1 MRVTEKGQV
10 TIPKNVRSNL
20 GIEPGSN
27 VEFVLKGSEAI
38 LRRVEPAKDGL
49 ERAVQEL
56 IDHLN
61 RHKGSMSLG
70 SMDGDEFYRM
80 LRD

>member
-20 GIEPGSN
+20 GIEAGSE
-27 VEFVLKGSEAI
+27 VEFVLREGEAV
-38 LRRVEPAKDGL
+38 LRLVEPAAD
-49 ERAVQEL
+49 EAQREIREL
-56 IDHLN
+56 IDHLH
-61 RHKGSMSLG
+61 RHRGSMSLG
-70 SMDGDEFYRM
+70 DLSGDDFYRL

>member
-20 GIEPGSN
+20 GIEAGSE
-27 VEFVLKGSEAI
+27 VEFVLREGEAV
-38 LRRVEPAKDGL
+38 LRRVERSREEV
-49 ERAVQEL
+49 ERDIREL
-56 IDHLN
+56 VAHLR
-61 RHKGSMSLG
+61 RHQGSMSLG
-70 SMDGDEFYRM
+70 DMSGEEFYRL

>member
-20 GIEPGSN
+20 GIEAGSE
-27 VEFVLKGSEAI
+27 VEFELREGEAVLRLVEQAKGETAREVRELMDH
-38 LRRVEPAKDGL
+38 LRRH
-49 ERAVQEL
+49 Q
-56 IDHLN
+56 
-61 RHKGSMSLG
+61 GSMSLG
-70 SMDGDEFYRM
+70 DLSGEDFYRL

>member
-20 GIEPGSN
+20 GIEPGSE
-27 VEFVLKGSEAI
+27 VEFVLREGEAVLRLVEPSREEREREVRELVDH
-38 LRRVEPAKDGL
+38 LRRH
-49 ERAVQEL
+49 Q
-56 IDHLN
+56 
-61 RHKGSMSLG
+61 GSMSLG
-70 SMDGDEFYRM
+70 DMSGDEFYRL

>member
-20 GIEPGSN
+20 GIEAGSE
-27 VEFVLKGSEAI
+27 VEFVLREGEAI
-38 LRRVEPAKDGL
+38 LRVIEPTTDEAQS
-49 ERAVQEL
+49 EAREL
-56 IDHLN
+56 IDHLR
-61 RHKGSMSLG
+61 RHRGSMALG
-70 SMDGDEFYRM
+70 ELSGEDFYRL

>member
-20 GIEPGSN
+20 GIESGSE
-27 VEFVLKGSEAI
+27 VEFVLREGEAV
-38 LRRVEPAKDGL
+38 LRRVQPSIGEA
-49 ERAVQEL
+49 ERNVQEL
-56 IDHLN
+56 VNHL
-61 RHKGSMSLG
+61 RRQQGSMSLG
-70 SMDGDEFYRM
+70 DMTGDEFYRL

>member
-20 GIEPGSN
+20 GIEPGSE
-27 VEFVLKGSEAI
+27 VEFVLREGEAV
-38 LRRVEPAKDGL
+38 LRRVEPSREEV
-49 ERAVQEL
+49 ERNVRALV
-56 IDHLN
+56 DHLR
-61 RHKGSMSLG
+61 RHQGSMSLG
-70 SMDGDEFYRM
+70 DMSGEEFYRL

>member
-20 GIEPGSN
+20 GIETGSE
-27 VEFVLKGSEAI
+27 VEFVLREGEAVLRI
-38 LRRVEPAKDGL
+38 VEPPADEAGREILELLDHLRRH
-49 ERAVQEL
+49 R
-56 IDHLN
+56 
-61 RHKGSMSLG
+61 GSMSLG
-70 SMDGDEFYRM
+70 DLSGEDFYRL

>member
-20 GIEPGSN
+20 GIETGSE
-27 VEFVLKGSEAI
+27 VEFI
-38 LRRVEPAKDGL
+38 LREGEAVLRLVEPPRDEV
-49 ERAVQEL
+49 ERDVQAL
-56 IDHLN
+56 VDHLR
-61 RHKGSMSLG
+61 RHQGSMSLG
-70 SMDGDEFYRM
+70 DMSGEEFYRL

>member
-20 GIEPGSN
+20 GIKVGSE
-27 VEFVLKGSEAI
+27 VEFELQEGAAVLRLVEEADGQAEREVRELMDH
-38 LRRVEPAKDGL
+38 LRRH
-49 ERAVQEL
+49 Q
-56 IDHLN
+56 
-61 RHKGSMSLG
+61 GSMSLG
-70 SMDGDEFYRM
+70 DIDGDDFYRL

>member
-20 GIEPGSN
+20 GIEPGSE
-27 VEFVLKGSEAI
+27 VEFVLREGEAV
-38 LRRVEPAKDGL
+38 LRRVELSREEA
-49 ERAVQEL
+49 ERNVRVL
-56 IDHLN
+56 MDHLR
-61 RHKGSMSLG
+61 RHQGSMSLG
-70 SMDGDEFYRM
+70 DMSGEEFYRL

>member
-20 GIEPGSN
+20 GIDSGSE
-27 VEFVLKGSEAI
+27 VEFVLRDGEAV
-38 LRRVEPAKDGL
+38 LRRVQPSSKEA
-49 ERAVQEL
+49 ERRVQEL
-56 IDHLN
+56 VNHL
-61 RHKGSMSLG
+61 RRQQGSMSLG
-70 SMDGDEFYRM
+70 DMTGDEFYRL

>member
-20 GIEPGSN
+20 GIEAGSE
-27 VEFVLKGSEAI
+27 VEFVLREGEAV
-38 LRRVEPAKDGL
+38 LRLIKPSRDQVD
-49 ERAVQEL
+49 RDVREL
-56 IDHLN
+56 IDHLR
-61 RHKGSMSLG
+61 RHQGSMSLG
-70 SMDGDEFYRM
+70 EMSGEEFYRL

>member
-20 GIEPGSN
+20 GIETGSE
-27 VEFVLKGSEAI
+27 VEFVLREGEAVLRLVQPSRDEVMREVTELVGH
-38 LRRVEPAKDGL
+38 LRRHQGA
-49 ERAVQEL
+49 
-56 IDHLN
+56 
-61 RHKGSMSLG
+61 MSLG
-70 SMDGDEFYRM
+70 NLSGDEFYRL

>member
-20 GIEPGSN
+20 GIKVGSE
-27 VEFVLKGSEAI
+27 VEFELQEGAAVLRLVEETDGQAEREVRELMDH
-38 LRRVEPAKDGL
+38 LRRH
-49 ERAVQEL
+49 Q
-56 IDHLN
+56 
-61 RHKGSMSLG
+61 GSMSLG
-70 SMDGDEFYRM
+70 DLDGDDFYRL

>member
-20 GIEPGSN
+20 GIESGSE
-27 VEFVLKGSEAI
+27 VEFVLREGEAV
-38 LRRVEPAKDGL
+38 LRLVEPSRD
-49 ERAVQEL
+49 EREQEVREL
-56 IDHLN
+56 IDHLR
-61 RHKGSMSLG
+61 RHQGSMSLG
-70 SMDGDEFYRM
+70 DLSGDEFYRL

>member
-20 GIEPGSN
+20 GIEPGSE
-27 VEFVLKGSEAI
+27 VEFVLREGEAV
-38 LRRVEPAKDGL
+38 LRRVEPSREEA
-49 ERAVQEL
+49 ERNVRVL
-56 IDHLN
+56 MDHLR
-61 RHKGSMSLG
+61 RHQGSMSLG
-70 SMDGDEFYRM
+70 DMSGEEFYRL